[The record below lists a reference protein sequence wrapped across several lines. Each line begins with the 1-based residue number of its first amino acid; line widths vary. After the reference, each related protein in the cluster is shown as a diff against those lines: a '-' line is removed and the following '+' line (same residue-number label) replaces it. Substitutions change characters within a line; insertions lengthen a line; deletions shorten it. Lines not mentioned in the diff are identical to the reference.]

1 MLKDLIVNLSAGDQ
15 RDVAADFAISV
26 AEKFEAHVTGIAY
39 RFRIELPGTILG
51 TGVSASIVEAQAEA
65 TNKQIAE
72 ILARFERA
80 AKRAGVSFDTMSPD
94 LTLAGAS
101 EGFGRAARTYDL
113 AVVRQPQPD
122 KPGPEELIAEGAL
135 FGGARPTLIVPYVQ
149 KDGLKLDRV
158 TVCWDGGRA
167 ASRAVADA
175 LPFLARAKK
184 VEVLIV
190 QKKDAPADE
199 LPGATMA
206 QHLARHKLDVEL
218 RTMLVPELDVASAIL
233 SHVADNQTDL
243 LVMGGYGHS
252 RLREF
257 VLGGVTRNILASMTV
272 PTLMS
277 H

>member
-1 MLKDLIVNLSAGDQ
+1 MLKDLVVNLSMGSD
-15 RDVAADFAISV
+15 RDVAGDFAISV
-26 AEKFEAHVTGIAY
+26 AEKFEAHVAGIAY
-39 RFRIELPGTILG
+39 RFRVELPGTILG
-51 TGVSASIVEAQAEA
+51 TGVSASIVEAQSES
-65 TNKQIAE
+65 TNKQAQEAI
-72 ILARFERA
+72 ARFERA
-80 AKRAGVSFDTMSPD
+80 AKLAGVSYETLSPD

-101 EGFGRAARTYDL
+101 DGFGRASRVFDL

-122 KPGPEELIAEGAL
+122 KPGPEELIAEGAM
-135 FGGARPTLIVPYVQ
+135 FGAGRPVLIVPYVQ

-175 LPFLARAKK
+175 LPFLSKAKK

-190 QKKDAPADE
+190 QKKSAPADE
-199 LPGATMA
+199 LPGAMMA
-206 QHLARHKLDVEL
+206 QHLARHKLDIEL

-233 SHVADNQTDL
+233 SHIADNSTDL

>member
-1 MLKDLIVNLSAGDQ
+1 MLKDLVVNLSAGGQ
-15 RDVAADFAISV
+15 RDIAGEFAISV
-26 AEKFEAHVTGIAY
+26 AEKFEAHVTGVAY
-39 RFRIELPGTILG
+39 RFRVELPGTILG
-51 TGVSASIVEAQAEA
+51 TGVSASIVEAQSEA
-65 TNKQIAE
+65 TNKQAADTV
-72 ILARFERA
+72 ARFERA
-80 AKRAGVSFDTMSPD
+80 AKLAGVSFDTMSPD

-101 EGFGRAARTYDL
+101 EGFGRAARAFDL

-122 KPGPEELIAEGAL
+122 QPGPEELMAEGAL
-135 FGGARPTLIVPYVQ
+135 FGGGRPVLIVPYVQ

-175 LPFLARAKK
+175 LPFLSKAKK

-190 QKKDAPADE
+190 QKKSAPADE
-199 LPGATMA
+199 LPGALMA
-206 QHLARHKLDVEL
+206 QHLARHKLNVEL

-233 SHVADNQTDL
+233 SHIADNSSDL

-257 VLGGVTRNILASMTV
+257 ILGGVTRKILGSMTV

>member
-1 MLKDLIVNLSAGDQ
+1 M
-15 RDVAADFAISV
+15 
-26 AEKFEAHVTGIAY
+26 
-39 RFRIELPGTILG
+39 FRYETL
-51 TGVSASIVEAQAEA
+51 
-65 TNKQIAE
+65 
-72 ILARFERA
+72 
-80 AKRAGVSFDTMSPD
+80 SPD
-94 LTLAGAS
+94 VTLAGAS
-101 EGFGRAARTYDL
+101 DEFGRAARVFDL

-122 KPGPEELIAEGAL
+122 KPGPEELIAEGAM
-135 FGGARPTLIVPYVQ
+135 FGAGRPVLIVPYVQ
-149 KDGLKLDRV
+149 RDGLKLDRV

-175 LPFLARAKK
+175 LPFLRKAKK
-184 VEVLIV
+184 IEVLIV
-190 QKKDAPADE
+190 QKKSAPADE
-199 LPGATMA
+199 LPGALMA

-233 SHVADNQTDL
+233 SHIADNSTDL

-257 VLGGVTRNILASMTV
+257 VLGGVTRNIMSSMTV